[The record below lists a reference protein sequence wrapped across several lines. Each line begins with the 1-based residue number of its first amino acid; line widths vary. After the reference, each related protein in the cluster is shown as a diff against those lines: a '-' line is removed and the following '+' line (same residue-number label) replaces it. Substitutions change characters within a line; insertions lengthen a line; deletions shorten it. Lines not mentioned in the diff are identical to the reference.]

1 MGHMDTTKLLGLI
14 VGGLV
19 AGTLCGLIPFFLGK
33 KRGQPTLGIVGLVSC
48 IVGGFLGGVIVAL
61 PVAGV
66 FALIIADGVRIFNT
80 FFAPSKTFTDIK
92 RSASWWAPFLLMA
105 VVSCGF
111 AFVVAKKVGWEQ
123 VTQNK
128 FRLAP
133 KQADALERLPAD
145 QRERQMKIAVIVSMV
160 EAYGTP
166 VFRLLGLVIVAAV
179 LMATF
184 NFGVG
189 SEISF
194 KHALAVVTYAK
205 LPDIV
210 REGLAAVSLLAG
222 TNPEGFFFQNP
233 VATNPAYFMDPAK
246 SLPLYSLAAS
256 LDIISLW
263 ILILTAIGF
272 ARISKLK
279 TGTTMAVVFGW
290 YFLLTLIGAGVA
302 AIFS

>member
-1 MGHMDTTKLLGLI
+1 MSTAPAAPAAPDS
-14 VGGLV
+14 
-19 AGTLCGLIPFFLGK
+19 
-33 KRGQPTLGIVGLVSC
+33 GQPGLSQGARV
-48 IVGGFLGGVIVAL
+48 V
-61 PVAGV
+61 
-66 FALIIADGVRIFNT
+66 NT

-92 RSASWWAPFLLMA
+92 RSASWWAPFLLLA

-128 FRLAP
+128 LRLAP

-145 QRERQMKIAVIVSMV
+145 QRQRQMKIAVIVSMV

-184 NFGVG
+184 NFGIG
-189 SEISF
+189 AEISF

-205 LPDIV
+205 LPDMIKD
-210 REGLAAVSLLAG
+210 GLATVALLAG
-222 TNPEGFFFQNP
+222 ADPEGFFFQNP
-233 VATNPAYFMDPAK
+233 VATNPAYFMDPTK

-256 LDIISLW
+256 FDII
-263 ILILTAIGF
+263 
-272 ARISKLK
+272 
-279 TGTTMAVVFGW
+279 
-290 YFLLTLIGAGVA
+290 TL
-302 AIFS
+302 